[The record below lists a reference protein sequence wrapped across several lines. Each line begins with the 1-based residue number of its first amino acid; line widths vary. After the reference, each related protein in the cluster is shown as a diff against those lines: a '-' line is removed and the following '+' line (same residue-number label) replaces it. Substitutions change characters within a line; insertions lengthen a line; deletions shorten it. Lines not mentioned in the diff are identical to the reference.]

1 LQYKIVVNIIKI
13 YLVLQG
19 TGRRYSMA
27 DTTQMLK
34 GILDG
39 CLLSIIKD
47 GEIYGYELASRLES
61 YGFTS
66 FSEGTIYP
74 LLLRMQKEGLVSTTL
89 RKSTAGPK
97 RKYYSLTEKGEGELE
112 SFIKRWQQLSATVNN
127 VLNKREM

>member
-1 LQYKIVVNIIKI
+1 
-13 YLVLQG
+13 
-19 TGRRYSMA
+19 MA

-39 CLLSIIKD
+39 CLLSIIKE
-47 GEIYGYELASRLES
+47 GEIYGYELAAKLES
-61 YGFTS
+61 YGFHS

-97 RKYYSLTEKGEGELE
+97 RKYYSLTEKGEQELE
-112 SFIKRWQQLSATVNN
+112 QFISRWTQLSSSVNN
-127 VLNKREM
+127 VLNKRRNE

>member
-1 LQYKIVVNIIKI
+1 
-13 YLVLQG
+13 
-19 TGRRYSMA
+19 MA

-47 GEIYGYELASRLES
+47 GEIYGYELANRLES
-61 YGFTS
+61 YGFQN

-74 LLLRMQKEGLVSTTL
+74 LLLRMQKDNLVSTTL

-97 RKYYSLTEKGEGELE
+97 RKYYALTEKGEHELQL
-112 SFIKRWQQLSATVNN
+112 FVKRWEQLSTTVNSVLQKERGEN
-127 VLNKREM
+127 V

>member
-1 LQYKIVVNIIKI
+1 
-13 YLVLQG
+13 
-19 TGRRYSMA
+19 MA

-39 CLLSIIKD
+39 CLLSIIKE
-47 GEIYGYELASRLES
+47 GEIYGYELAAKLES
-61 YGFTS
+61 YGFHS

-97 RKYYSLTEKGEGELE
+97 RKYYSLTEKGEQELE
-112 SFIKRWQQLSATVNN
+112 QFIIRWTQLSSSVNN
-127 VLNKREM
+127 VLNKRGK

>member
-1 LQYKIVVNIIKI
+1 
-13 YLVLQG
+13 
-19 TGRRYSMA
+19 MA

-39 CLLSIIKD
+39 CLLAIIKE
-47 GEIYGYELASRLES
+47 GEIYGYELAAKLES
-61 YGFTS
+61 YGFHS

-97 RKYYSLTEKGEGELE
+97 RKYYSLTEKGEQELGQ
-112 SFIKRWQQLSATVNN
+112 FITRWEQVSSSVNN
-127 VLNKREM
+127 VLNKRGK